1 MMALVGTSVRS
12 SFLLV
17 SVFCLNNVSGKN
29 QTFAFTLTLVIVA
42 RKLECCNMKMI
53 ERLGEA
59 KIVELQVVETAR
71 SQEYQ
76 LVFILPRPWQP
87 KKHLN
92 LFRGSISFTKI
103 QS

>member
-1 MMALVGTSVRS
+1 
-12 SFLLV
+12 
-17 SVFCLNNVSGKN
+17 
-29 QTFAFTLTLVIVA
+29 
-42 RKLECCNMKMI
+42 MKMI